1 MILNN
6 ISLINFDFKMILKLI
21 PKIPTLDKVIFGG
34 APIGNLY

>member
-1 MILNN
+1 MIINK
-6 ISLINFDFKMILKLI
+6 ISIINFDLKMILELL